1 MRTLCGTILAA
12 IATVGLAYDRMTQPC
27 PQDDCCMLQEGNL
40 QNQVFLRR
48 RVFACLASIALANAP
63 DSNLRFSGSAYLAN
77 APQALSCLG
86 NVIAIG
92 MECVKTHCRAKMR
105 SASANDVP
113 SSRNSC
119 SASCLSAEFIRNC
132 ITVDFVASM
141 SNSSLF
147 DFAYNYT
154 TNVLQMQGGI
164 ERQQRQKKEF
174 LTIPFSR
181 LRQGYGGQANSRLRQ
196 GFRRRASFGGQVGGQ
211 ANSNYFLQLYNLKE
225 TGNCPLGRG
234 GFEGRDR
241 KTASLGRME
250 EFKEGMAK

>member
-1 MRTLCGTILAA
+1 MAN
-12 IATVGLAYDRMTQPC
+12 ATGGLACDRMTQPC

-40 QNQVFLRR
+40 RNQVCSSQTTPRPISRRQDAQFAFHLPVVEAARRVQFVVQNIRLAEHTRFPQELRAEDMHHHVSSALLPETGFR
-48 RVFACLASIALANAP
+48 RRVACSAARHSHQRVFACLASIALANAP

-77 APQALSCLG
+77 APLALSCLG

-141 SNSSLF
+141 SNPFLC
-147 DFAYNYT
+147 DPAYNYT

-164 ERQQRQKKEF
+164 ERQ
-174 LTIPFSR
+174 
-181 LRQGYGGQANSRLRQ
+181 
-196 GFRRRASFGGQVGGQ
+196 
-211 ANSNYFLQLYNLKE
+211 E
-225 TGNCPLGRG
+225 TKCLHYIT
-234 GFEGRDR
+234 
-241 KTASLGRME
+241 TAYVLSMKVE
-250 EFKEGMAK
+250 AA